1 MATMM
6 SRPARGAAY
15 CVACVV
21 AILTARAPAADAI
34 QAPPQVHP
42 KLWPKLRPG
51 LARDAALEA
60 RLDTLLARMTPE
72 QKVGQL
78 IQADIGSITPDD
90 LRHYPLGSIL
100 NGGNSSPRDD
110 KLAAPSEWLKLADR
124 FYAASLDTPGSPGIP
139 VLWGT
144 DAVHGHNNIP
154 GATIFPHNIGLGAA
168 RDPELIR
175 RIAAVTALE
184 VRVTGLDWAFSPTV
198 AVARDARWGR
208 TYESYS
214 ESPELVRRYAAAMV
228 TGLQGKAGHPAIPG
242 RRSRAGDAQA
252 LPRRRRHRRPRSG
265 GQPGQRAAAARA
277 GRGRLRGGH
286 PGRRPDRHGLLLEL
300 AGPQDARQL

>member
-1 MATMM
+1 MGTMR

-15 CVACVV
+15 CVACVL
-21 AILTARAPAADAI
+21 AMLAERATAADAI

-42 KLWPKLRPG
+42 KLWPKLRPA
-51 LARDAALEA
+51 LARDPALEA
-60 RLDTLLARMTPE
+60 RLDSLLARMAPE

-110 KLAAPSEWLKLADR
+110 KLAAPSEWLALADR
-124 FYAASLDTPGSPGIP
+124 FYEASAGTPQDPAMP

-175 RIAAVTALE
+175 QIGEITALE
-184 VRVTGLDWAFSPTV
+184 VRTTG
-198 AVARDARWGR
+198 
-208 TYESYS
+208 
-214 ESPELVRRYAAAMV
+214 
-228 TGLQGKAGHPAIPG
+228 
-242 RRSRAGDAQA
+242 
-252 LPRRRRHRRPRSG
+252 
-265 GQPGQRAAAARA
+265 
-277 GRGRLRGGH
+277 
-286 PGRRPDRHGLLLEL
+286 
-300 AGPQDARQL
+300 